1 MEVVARLLCRPPR
14 VTGEGKVNNISDEP
28 QDGEQH
34 VDPGILDAVTRGE
47 WIMVLERE
55 APQADLNTNS
65 GIDACAVTLRT
76 ASGHALTSYGHCV
89 LKLHVLPIEGTASVT
104 FEVVDVRHPILSV
117 AMLVANGHRVFFRKA
132 S

>member
-1 MEVVARLLCRPPR
+1 MEVIARLLGRPPR
-14 VTGEGKVNNISDEP
+14 VTGEGKANNISDEP
-28 QDGEQH
+28 LDGEQH
-34 VDPGILDAVTRGE
+34 VDPGILGAVTRGE

-65 GIDACAVTLRT
+65 VFDACAVTLRT
-76 ASGHALTSYGHCV
+76 ASRHAVTVWTLCSQAASAAD
-89 LKLHVLPIEGTASVT
+89 EGTASVT

-117 AMLVANGHRVFFRKA
+117 AMLVANGHRVFFRKV